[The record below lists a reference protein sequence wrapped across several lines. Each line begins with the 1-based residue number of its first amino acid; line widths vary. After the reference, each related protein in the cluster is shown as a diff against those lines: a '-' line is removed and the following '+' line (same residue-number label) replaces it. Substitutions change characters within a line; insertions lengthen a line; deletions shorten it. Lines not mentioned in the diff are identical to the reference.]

1 MKSTAVAERRLT
13 PAISLAP
20 QLEIVQEIVVK
31 DLLVLDWAENI
42 SQDDVLGL

>member
-1 MKSTAVAERRLT
+1 MKSTAVAERG

-20 QLEIVQEIVVK
+20 QLEIVQEVVVK
-31 DLLVLDWAENI
+31 DLLVVLDWAENI